1 MSSEENK
8 QLIRRYFEA
17 IDAACEAG
25 DAGIIDQFLAPDFV
39 ERNPFPGM
47 EPTREGW
54 KKTFMEFVAGA
65 PGYHVVEDLVAE
77 GDKVVGRITAYGT
90 HKGLLF
96 GVPAT
101 GKDIQVTGIAIWRVA
116 DGKIAEHWH
125 QTDGLGLM
133 QQLGVIPP
141 PG

>member
-25 DAGIIDQFLAPDFV
+25 DAGILDQFLAPDFV

-90 HKGLLF
+90 HKGMLF
-96 GVPAT
+96 GIPAT
-101 GKDIQVTGIAIWRVA
+101 GKDIQVTGIAIWRDDCPIHPA
-116 DGKIAEHWH
+116 PDDSSPGDGA
-125 QTDGLGLM
+125 
-133 QQLGVIPP
+133 
-141 PG
+141 